1 MQQDFPQNPMTIKIL
16 CFHLCQAGCIFY
28 DLHIFYDLPV
38 KKILVVQAEQL
49 LGAAIISLLSTE
61 CDLNLMGCMADTNA
75 ELIERIIHL
84 HPDVLI
90 MAQADQFIE
99 AIHLLLASPGFKL
112 CLIWISIDHNWVHI
126 DNKKQILFIICLFYQ
141 I

>member
-1 MQQDFPQNPMTIKIL
+1 M
-16 CFHLCQAGCIFY
+16 
-28 DLHIFYDLPV
+28 

-49 LGAAIISLLSTE
+49 LGAAIISLLSNE

-90 MAQADQFIE
+90 MAQADQFV
-99 AIHLLLASPGFKL
+99 AVIHQLLAAHHFKARL
-112 CLIWISIDHNWVHI
+112 MTVSTEHNWVDI
-126 DNKKQILFIICLFYQ
+126 DNKRQILITARGDLAAIIRHGQTPAPVENLAQ
-141 I
+141 NHDHQVN